1 MTILSPRHCKIE
13 LLCASSSVWLIYTH
27 ATLELSD
34 SIANNENVTDEKVS
48 PRPFLKAQLPISGT
62 PNLSALSLVILEVL
76 PKS

>member
-13 LLCASSSVWLIYTH
+13 LLCASSSAWLIYTH